1 MEIERLARGDSIDQG
16 IVTRTFQYS
25 HTRIITPYKVY
36 EPGNDFDLE
45 YFEFSLFMSRRE
57 YKTINRR
64 MQSGRLASIKE
75 GKYVGNIAPYGYDR
89 IRLSDRKGFTLFPN
103 HEAPAVRL
111 IFSLYGEKA
120 LSIPEIVLELNNSQT
135 YHPRKASVFTYSS
148 IHDILDNPVYIG
160 KLRWNYRRTAPK
172 LKDGVLTSHRPRQ
185 SDYLLVQGLHPAL
198 ISEDLFFTVQ
208 NTTPSGFGA
217 EELAHMEMICAIVH
231 QLTRNLTPE
240 EIERSGFANYYVDH
254 TLALWPQAASGMP
267 WTATVFQS
275 KGDPITDLHENL
287 AAEQKARTTY
297 DNILRLVD
305 DPDIIAP
312 IRFLREREIV
322 HYQRFGESL
331 RIVTD
336 HLDSKNFYAFNPSF
350 DNPSCRS

>member
-1 MEIERLARGDSIDQG
+1 MSYCMYLRKSRKDLELEHLHPGSTLLRHESILTALAKSMSLPITTIYREVGSGDTISGRPVMRQLLSEVEQGMWEGVLVMEIERLARGDSIDQG

-208 NTTPSGFGA
+208 K
-217 EELAHMEMICAIVH
+217 
-231 QLTRNLTPE
+231 R
-240 EIERSGFANYYVDH
+240 
-254 TLALWPQAASGMP
+254 
-267 WTATVFQS
+267 
-275 KGDPITDLHENL
+275 LHPDS
-287 AAEQKARTTY
+287 EQK
-297 DNILRLVD
+297 NS
-305 DPDIIAP
+305 P
-312 IRFLREREIV
+312 IW
-322 HYQRFGESL
+322 
-331 RIVTD
+331 
-336 HLDSKNFYAFNPSF
+336 K
-350 DNPSCRS
+350 